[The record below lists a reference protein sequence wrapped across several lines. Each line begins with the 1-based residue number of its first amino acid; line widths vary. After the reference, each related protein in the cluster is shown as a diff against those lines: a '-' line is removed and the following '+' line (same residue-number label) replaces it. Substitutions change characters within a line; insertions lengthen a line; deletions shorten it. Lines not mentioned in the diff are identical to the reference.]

1 MLKIYSEIRKLIRLE
16 NIENTLEAP
25 RDPSFGDIASTICF
39 NLARERRMPPMKI
52 AEQLV
57 ASVKIPKNSI
67 IERVEAK
74 AGYINFFFNRAK
86 LADIVIR
93 ETVKKNY
100 GKTPGKGRHVIV
112 EHTSV
117 NPNKALHVGHIRNSC
132 LGDALVRM
140 LKFAGNEVQEINYI
154 DDSGSQLA
162 DIIVGF
168 KFLNMP
174 METKLKFDQ
183 YCGNEVYVRVN
194 KIYETNPELQLKR
207 GEIIREIEKG
217 NNATSEIAD
226 SVVEKILRA
235 QLETLARMGIS
246 FDLLVS
252 ETAVLRSDMWNEA
265 FGALKKAGLVYN
277 ATDGK
282 NKGCWL
288 LKLSDRPEFSGLE
301 SGDKILSRSDG
312 TVLYTGKDIAYA
324 MWKHGMV
331 KDKFNYKLF
340 SSGSRTWITSGKGKP
355 AKKFGNADKTI
366 AIVDVR
372 QSYAQDVV
380 AAALEMLAGKKVD
393 YNHYDYGVVTL
404 SKNAAQQLGFDAD
417 SATNMSGRKG
427 LFINVDD
434 VLNILEKKAYE
445 ETKKRNNSA
454 TEKWLIGTARKIARS
469 ALRYEMVKVGR
480 ENIITFDTEESLR
493 LDGNTSPYLQYAY
506 ARSLKILEKAGKIP
520 KLKPVKSVTDT
531 ESEIIKSMMDF
542 PSIVDKSVVTLSPQ
556 EICRYAFNLCSLF
569 NKFYQDSPVLH
580 AEEPI
585 KTFRLNLVRAF
596 VSVLEKSLSL
606 IGVDALEK
614 M

>member
-1 MLKIYSEIRKLIRLE
+1 MLKIYSEIRKLIQLE
-16 NIENTLEAP
+16 NIESTLEAP

-39 NLARERRMPPMKI
+39 NLARERKMSPVKI
-52 AEQLV
+52 AEQMA
-57 ASVKIPKNSI
+57 ASVKIPENSI
-67 IERVEAK
+67 IERIEAR

-86 LADIVIR
+86 LANEVIK
-93 ETVKKNY
+93 ETAGKNY
-100 GKTPGKGRHVIV
+100 GKTARKGKNVIV

-140 LKFAGNEVQEINYI
+140 LKFAGHRVQEINYI

-162 DIIVGF
+162 DIMVGF
-168 KFLNMP
+168 KFLNIP
-174 METKLKFDQ
+174 VETKLKFDQ

-194 KIYETNPELQLKR
+194 KIYETSPELQLKR

-252 ETAVLRSDMWNEA
+252 ETAVLRSNMWDEA
-265 FGALKKAGLVYN
+265 FEALKNAGLVYN
-277 ATDGK
+277 AADGK

-288 LKLSDRPEFSGLE
+288 LKLSDRPEFSKLE

-331 KDKFNYKLF
+331 RDKFNYKLF
-340 SSGSRTWITSGKGKP
+340 SKGSRTWMTSGKGKP
-355 AKKFGNADKTI
+355 AKKFGNAEKTI

-417 SATNMSGRKG
+417 AAINMSGRKG

-445 ETKKRNNSA
+445 ETKKRNGGA
-454 TEKWLIGTARKIARS
+454 PEKWLIETARKIARS
-469 ALRYEMVKVGR
+469 ALRYEMVKIDR
-480 ENIITFDTEESLR
+480 ENTITFDTEESLR
-493 LDGNTSPYLQYAY
+493 LDGNTAPYLQYAY

-520 KLKPVKSVTDT
+520 KLKPAGSITDT
-531 ESEIIKSMMDF
+531 ESEIIKNLMNF
-542 PSIVDKSVVTLSPQ
+542 PVIVEKSVETLSPQ

-580 AEEPI
+580 AEEPL

-596 VSVLEKSLSL
+596 ANVLGKSLGL